1 MKQVGK
7 ILTINYFSILA
18 LTLAVIVCGENDWLI
33 NVGIMHS
40 NKNSDFLMTSIMEI
54 ITICLIPIA
63 LRLFKFKKVRNDIV
77 SDNTERHSSFTTWAL
92 VRLLMLQLPM
102 LINAIL
108 YYIYMNV
115 AFGYMGIILFLASF
129 FIFPTEERCK
139 FEYERM
145 KG

>member
-7 ILTINYFSILA
+7 ILTINYFIILA

-77 SDNTERHSSFTTWAL
+77 SDNTESHSSFTTWAL

-102 LINAIL
+102 QPIW
-108 YYIYMNV
+108 
-115 AFGYMGIILFLASF
+115 S
-129 FIFPTEERCK
+129 
-139 FEYERM
+139 
-145 KG
+145 

>member
-7 ILTINYFSILA
+7 ILTINYFIILA

-77 SDNTERHSSFTTWAL
+77 SDNTESHSSFTTWAL

-139 FEYERM
+139 FEYERNYS
-145 KG
+145 

>member
-7 ILTINYFSILA
+7 ILTINYFIILA

-77 SDNTERHSSFTTWAL
+77 SDNNLAKEQIWEFSNG
-92 VRLLMLQLPM
+92 M
-102 LINAIL
+102 
-108 YYIYMNV
+108 YYHEEYYYNNKYM
-115 AFGYMGIILFLASF
+115 M
-129 FIFPTEERCK
+129 
-139 FEYERM
+139 YEL
-145 KG
+145 